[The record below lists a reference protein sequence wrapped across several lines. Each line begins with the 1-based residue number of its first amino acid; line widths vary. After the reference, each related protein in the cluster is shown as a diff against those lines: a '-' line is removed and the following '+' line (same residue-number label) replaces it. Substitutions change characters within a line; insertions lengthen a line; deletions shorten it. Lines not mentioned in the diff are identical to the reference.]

1 MVLLFKTY
9 KDTLFSLGT
18 QAFTTNIYCNIF
30 KLWDVKLVKKK
41 VKVKLTG

>member
-1 MVLLFKTY
+1 M
-9 KDTLFSLGT
+9 
-18 QAFTTNIYCNIF
+18 FTTNIYCNIF